1 METFVVLRHSV
12 STLVTDFTNPNN
24 LTKDHRKGLR
34 ASTLVE
40 LTRENP
46 VPDPLAVQHLNNR
59 LCMARVEI
67 ESLAPQAYV
76 LLLDY
81 HITIF
86 NSCAIN
92 NLFGCLSCIKNK
104 DSILKVPSMVLK
116 DDKPNS
122 TTILHWLARKNL
134 FPTR

>member
-1 METFVVLRHSV
+1 
-12 STLVTDFTNPNN
+12 
-24 LTKDHRKGLR
+24 
-34 ASTLVE
+34 
-40 LTRENP
+40 
-46 VPDPLAVQHLNNR
+46 
-59 LCMARVEI
+59 MARVEI

-76 LLLDY
+76 LPLDY

-86 NSCAIN
+86 NSSAIN

-122 TTILHWLARKNL
+122 TTILHWLARKIYSRLDKKNI
-134 FPTR
+134 